1 MNPIILFLLLF
12 HKYPRDSVFE
22 AFAFECAEAFTFV
35 KRDCFRHIATDIELL
50 PQILRATPGA
60 NSRDDSAFQHLSQ
73 NIFDGSRADI
83 RENFAYLGF
92 RYREKAIQ
100 DSCLDAG

>member
-1 MNPIILFLLLF
+1 MNPIISFLLLF

-35 KRDCFRHIATDIELL
+35 ERDCFRHIDTGAELL
-50 PQILRATPGA
+50 PQILCATPGA
-60 NSRDDSAFQHLSQ
+60 DSRDDSAFQHLSQ

-83 RENFAYLGF
+83 RENLAYLGF
-92 RYREKAIQ
+92 RYREKTIQ
-100 DSCLDAG
+100 YGRLDT